1 MQYNRRWSCA
11 DTNNASPVRSTSTVL
26 DGSAVILPSTSCSG
40 EVSGAV
46 DLTGYERVWTTT
58 ATRPGTETNIVR
70 CAPEKISPSRRARD
84 GARPRA
90 SAYTGA
96 IEFSAARTAEPNNVR
111 TFPVSARRAHLFN
124 GGGHASYAS
133 EVRCAATTPRCE
145 RAFQFQFDDG
155 TFRFALCTQ

>member
-1 MQYNRRWSCA
+1 MCNTTDGGPARTRTTPRQLGV
-11 DTNNASPVRSTSTVL
+11 PPRS
-26 DGSAVILPSTSCSG
+26 
-40 EVSGAV
+40 
-46 DLTGYERVWTTT
+46 LT
-58 ATRPGTETNIVR
+58 AAQ

-145 RAFQFQFDDG
+145 RAFQFQFDDDAEYEQPSPTSISTSSEAKKG
-155 TFRFALCTQ
+155 ATKPEAGGRATQDGIDKAQT